1 MKKVI
6 EILCLQKKI
15 NNKNIKIN
23 SKTILQSNVRETGI
37 MAVTCKIKLEASKKK
52 NE

>member
-1 MKKVI
+1 MS
-6 EILCLQKKI
+6 LQKKI

-23 SKTILQSNVRETGI
+23 SKAILQGNRREMGI

-52 NE
+52 SE